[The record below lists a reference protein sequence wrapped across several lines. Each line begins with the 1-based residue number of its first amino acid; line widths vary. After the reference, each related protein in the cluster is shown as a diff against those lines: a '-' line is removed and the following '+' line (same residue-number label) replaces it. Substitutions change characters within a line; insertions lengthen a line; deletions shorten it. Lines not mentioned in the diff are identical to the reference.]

1 MIDFERDLDELRKRI
16 TELEADGDLDP
27 ASDEVRSL
35 ELLRLELE
43 ARTADIFSRLTPW
56 QRVQLARHRDRP
68 HTLDFIERM
77 VDRFVE
83 LHGDRRYGDDMAI
96 VGGVG
101 TIDGRPVVVV
111 GHQKGRGTRQNVER
125 NFGMA
130 HPEGYRKAV
139 RLFELAERFGL
150 PVITMLDT
158 PGAGPALEDEERGQ
172 SWAIA
177 ESMAS
182 LARLET
188 PVVVTV
194 IGEGGSGGALA
205 MGVGDRILMLEH
217 AIYSVAS
224 PEAAASIVWRDAKF
238 AERAAAALG
247 LTSDA
252 LLEADLID
260 QIVAEPAGGA
270 HRDYDG
276 AALSLKA
283 ALLNVLEEVARID
296 TKDLV
301 AARYAK
307 FRAISAHIESPER
320 EASQDVREAPQEIGC
335 AR

>member
-1 MIDFERDLDELRKRI
+1 MIDFERDLDELRNRI
-16 TELEADGDLDP
+16 TELEAEGDLDP
-27 ASDEVRSL
+27 ASDVVRSL
-35 ELLRLELE
+35 ELLRLELD
-43 ARTADIFSRLTPW
+43 ARTADVFSRLTPW
-56 QRVQLARHRDRP
+56 QRVQIARHRDRP

-77 VDRFVE
+77 VDGFVE
-83 LHGDRRYGDDMAI
+83 LHGDRRHGDDMAI

-150 PVITMLDT
+150 PVVTLLDT

-188 PVVVTV
+188 PVIVTV

-252 LLEADLID
+252 LLAADLVD
-260 QIVAEPAGGA
+260 QVVAEPAGGA
-270 HRDYDG
+270 HRDYDE
-276 AALSLKA
+276 AARNLKA
-283 ALLNVLEEVARID
+283 AVLNVLRELAGID

-301 AARYAK
+301 ADRYAK

-320 EASQDVREAPQEIGC
+320 EASWDAQEAQEIGC